1 MSKALLAG
9 IVYALLSLGA
19 MYWLYTDLLD
29 TRERAG
35 KLALA
40 VAQSQRSIDA
50 IQKTAQ
56 QNQAAQ
62 AELRRRLNTAN
73 NLAATQSQQL
83 EQLKHE
89 YADVKAWAD
98 TALPAAI
105 IRLRHRPALSGS
117 AAYRQWLSARSALL
131 APTGEPEKQRGAQS
145 GD

>member
-35 KLALA
+35 KLELA
-40 VAQSQRSIDA
+40 VAQSQQSIDA

-105 IRLRHRPALSGS
+105 IRLRQRPALIGS
-117 AAYRQWLSARSALL
+117 AAYRQWLSARGALL
-131 APTGEPEKQRGAQS
+131 TPTGEPEKQRGAQP